1 MLLLFIKIKGF
12 LPIKKAI
19 YSGGNKSTKNI
30 LKLALNAQKNQYYVP
45 TFLPGYRYCAGES
58 TFFEKKGTF
67 WCTFFKKE

>member
-12 LPIKKAI
+12 PPIKKAI
-19 YSGGNKSTKNI
+19 PGNKSIKNI
-30 LKLALNAQKNQYYVP
+30 LKLALNAQINQYYVP